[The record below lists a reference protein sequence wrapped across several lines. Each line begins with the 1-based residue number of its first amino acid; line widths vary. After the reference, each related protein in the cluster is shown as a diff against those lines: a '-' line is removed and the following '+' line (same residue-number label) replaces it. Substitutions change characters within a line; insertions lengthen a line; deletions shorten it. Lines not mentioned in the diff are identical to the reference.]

1 MKICNQTIHRCMSF
15 ILIPFA
21 LFALSATALAQDDP
35 RKPSAQEIIEKLAPA
50 QEEFQSKSFTTR
62 SFNARG
68 VTVEGRKAPAEETP
82 SIDLDVNFEFNS
94 AKLTADARIILD
106 NLGRALSD
114 PSLRDSH
121 FMLAGHTDAKG
132 GGAYNMALSKK
143 RAQAVAD
150 YLIRQHGVESNRLK
164 VKGFGSS
171 RLLDT
176 ANPEKLANRRVQVVN
191 LGKTQ

>member
-1 MKICNQTIHRCMSF
+1 MKVCNLIHRCMS
-15 ILIPFA
+15 LVLTLFA
-21 LFALSATALAQDDP
+21 LFTLLATAPAHGES
-35 RKPSAQEIIEKLAPA
+35 RKPSAQEIVERLTPA
-50 QEEFQSKSFTTR
+50 NEEFESRSFTPR
-62 SFNARG
+62 SFGARG
-68 VTVEGRKAPAEETP
+68 VTVEGRKTPAEETP

-114 PSLRDSH
+114 KSLLGSH

-132 GGAYNMALSKK
+132 GAAYNMALSRK

-150 YLIRQHGVESNRLK
+150 YLIHQHGVESSRLN

-171 RLLDT
+171 KLLDT
-176 ANPEKLANRRVQVVN
+176 ANPESVTNRRVQVVN